1 MRICLM
7 NWHMDLLWD
16 AGSGSLLC
24 CRLSSDK
31 VIVRDEADTK
41 KLFTTRTE
49 ISYISASGLQLNK
62 YGAYAYGLAYAIC
75 NVKGDVPAPTKSSK
89 GPGELHTAS
98 HAR

>member
-1 MRICLM
+1 MPM
-7 NWHMDLLWD
+7 NGHMDLLWA
-16 AGSGSLLC
+16 AGSGSLGLLLAILGS
-24 CRLSSDK
+24 R
-31 VIVRDEADTK
+31 IREAADTK
-41 KLFTTRTE
+41 DNFTTRTE